1 MILLFNAD
9 DDGDDDHDYRGDCGY
24 HDCDDD
30 DSILIVSFIISLDI
44 NVYYDDLFKEY
55 KL

>member
-1 MILLFNAD
+1 MAVDCKWLLLILLFNAD

-30 DSILIVSFIISLDI
+30 DNI
-44 NVYYDDLFKEY
+44 
-55 KL
+55 